1 MNISTVENFNKYF
14 QKIFLA
20 LVLFSLTLIPWIEF
34 INTNLDELDFIFNN
48 NLFILLAIYFL
59 FISLTYLILNFFT
72 SLTKYSLIS
81 FISISIWVLFQHNF
95 LKSNINI
102 FLKNV
107 DISIQYSSEIA
118 LIFIIFFVYLFLILI
133 KKKKFF
139 LSFFLFFL
147 GFNLFFSVLQFTT
160 EFYSKKKSY

>member
-1 MNISTVENFNKYF
+1 MIISKVENFNKYF

-59 FISLTYLILNFFT
+59 FISLTYLILSFFT

-95 LKSNINI
+95 
-102 FLKNV
+102 
-107 DISIQYSSEIA
+107 
-118 LIFIIFFVYLFLILI
+118 I
-133 KKKKFF
+133 KKVHYRKVLMGGVSFRIPKFAS
-139 LSFFLFFL
+139 LSLSL
-147 GFNLFFSVLQFTT
+147 SN
-160 EFYSKKKSY
+160 

>member
-1 MNISTVENFNKYF
+1 MIISNFENFNKYF

-59 FISLTYLILNFFT
+59 FISLTYLILSFFT

-118 LIFIIFFVYLFLILI
+118 LIFILFFVYLFLILI

-139 LSFFLFFL
+139 SSFFLFFL

-160 EFYSKKKSY
+160 